1 MSLYKKLAYIGFGLT
16 MAIVALFNSHD
27 FLAINKPINGDILV
41 VEGWIP
47 ISALNEAKRK
57 FEEGNYAFLMTV
69 GGPLSNK
76 NGKKYDSYSYKDFKK
91 GLRPLKK

>member
-57 FEEGNYAFLMTV
+57 FYQV
-69 GGPLSNK
+69 SK
-76 NGKKYDSYSYKDFKK
+76 NSAKFRDHHYSQVPSIDTTRFSTS
-91 GLRPLKK
+91 G

>member
-1 MSLYKKLAYIGFGLT
+1 MSLFKKLAYIGFGLT
-16 MAIVALFNSHD
+16 LVIFALFNLHD

-69 GGPLSNK
+69 GGPLSIK
-76 NGKKYDSYSYKDFKK
+76 NGKKYDS
-91 GLRPLKK
+91 

>member
-16 MAIVALFNSHD
+16 LAIVALFNSHD
-27 FLAINKPINGDILV
+27 FLATNKPINGDILV

-57 FEEGNYAFLMTV
+57 FE
-69 GGPLSNK
+69 K
-76 NGKKYDSYSYKDFKK
+76 
-91 GLRPLKK
+91 R